1 MTYGGVASP
10 VWVIEDQDRTPYHHA
25 MLRLASPVLLAAVFL
40 APYVTWRV
48 VPSYLFTLSDA
59 LFCLAAVL
67 LLAGRG
73 IAIRPLQGWWALWM
87 LGLTGLLFGFFIASV
102 VHGDALRWIV
112 VAGQYGFA
120 FALLPAL
127 LVSERRRS
135 LIAAALALVA
145 GVTAMEL
152 FGSAVYHATGA
163 SYEQAKRFG
172 FEFITGAHRLGA
184 FMADANWNAAMIA
197 MTTPFVLYLART
209 RWLNMVVAFIALGI
223 LGSGL
228 LLSGSFTGFTSTAIG
243 VLAFLLLDWGK
254 RSIGMLIGIVALAG
268 ALLATGVA
276 LPTAFQN
283 RVATALE
290 AGDISQ
296 AGTFAGR
303 MELVEE
309 AWGIVGDT
317 TFVGLGVDQ
326 YRVVSADRAPVHNI
340 YLLAWAE
347 GGLLALIGW
356 LLMMFVPLSIA
367 VRTFA
372 HDRAAA
378 ALVVAVMLP
387 FIIFSNAAPHMYA
400 RSWVVPLILALGV
413 ALTRPSTEVVPVEV
427 STDP

>member
-1 MTYGGVASP
+1 MTYGSIASP
-10 VWVIEDQDRTPYHHA
+10 AWVIEDQDRTPYHHA
-25 MLRLASPVLLAAVFL
+25 MLRLAGPVLLAAVFL
-40 APYVTWRV
+40 APYVTWRI
-48 VPSYLFTLSDA
+48 VPPYLFTFSDA
-59 LFCLAAVL
+59 LFCVAAVL

-87 LGLTGLLFGFFIASV
+87 FGLSGLLLGFFIGSV
-102 VHGDALRWIV
+102 VNGDPLRWII
-112 VAGQYGFA
+112 VAVQYGFA
-120 FALLPAL
+120 FAVLPAL
-127 LVSERRRS
+127 LLRERRGS
-135 LIAAALALVA
+135 LVAAALALVA

-152 FGSAVYHATGA
+152 FGSVVYHATGA
-163 SYEQAKRFG
+163 SYEAAKRFG

-197 MTTPFVLYLART
+197 MTTPFVLYLARIG
-209 RWLNMVVAFIALGI
+209 RLNMIVAFAALGI

-254 RSIGMLIGIVALAG
+254 RSIGMLLGILALGG
-268 ALLATGVA
+268 AILATGVA

-290 AGDISQ
+290 AGDISR

-317 TFVGLGVDQ
+317 TVVGLGVDQ

-347 GGLLALIGW
+347 GGLLSLIGW
-356 LLMMFVPLSIA
+356 LLMMLVPLSIA
-367 VRTFA
+367 MRTFVQ
-372 HDRAAA
+372 DRAAA
-378 ALVVAVMLP
+378 ALVIAVTLP
-387 FIIFSNAAPHMYA
+387 FLIFSNAAPHMYA
-400 RSWVVPLILALGV
+400 RSWVVPLILALGI
-413 ALTRPSTEVVPVEV
+413 ALTRPSNEVVPVREG
-427 STDP
+427 

>member
-1 MTYGGVASP
+1 MTHVGTASP
-10 VWVIEDQDRTPYHHA
+10 DWVIEDQDRTPYHHA
-25 MLRLASPVLLAAVFL
+25 MLRLAGPVLLAAVFL
-40 APYVTWRV
+40 APYVTWRIL
-48 VPSYLFTLSDA
+48 PSYLFTFSDA

-87 LGLTGLLFGFFIASV
+87 LGLSGLLLGFFIGSV
-102 VHGDALRWIV
+102 VNGDALRWII
-112 VAGQYGFA
+112 VAAQYSFA

-127 LVSERRRS
+127 MLRERRSS
-135 LIAAALALVA
+135 LVAAALALVA

-152 FGSAVYHATGA
+152 FGSVVYHATGA
-163 SYEQAKRFG
+163 SYGAAKRFG

-197 MTTPFVLYLART
+197 MTTPFVLYLARIG
-209 RWLNMVVAFIALGI
+209 RLNMIVAFAALGI
-223 LGSGL
+223 LCSGL

-243 VLAFLLLDWGK
+243 IVAFLILDWGK
-254 RSIGMLIGIVALAG
+254 RSIGMLFGIIALAS
-268 ALLATGVA
+268 AMLATGVA

-283 RVATALE
+283 RVAIALE
-290 AGDISQ
+290 AGDISR

-326 YRVVSADRAPVHNI
+326 YRVVSGDRAPVHNI

-347 GGLLALIGW
+347 GGLLSLIGW
-356 LLMMFVPLSIA
+356 LLMMLVPLSIA
-367 VRTFA
+367 MRTFA
-372 HDRAAA
+372 YDRAAA
-378 ALVVAVMLP
+378 ALVIAVALP
-387 FIIFSNAAPHMYA
+387 FLIFSNAAPHMYA

-413 ALTRPSTEVVPVEV
+413 ALTRPSTEVMAVREG
-427 STDP
+427 